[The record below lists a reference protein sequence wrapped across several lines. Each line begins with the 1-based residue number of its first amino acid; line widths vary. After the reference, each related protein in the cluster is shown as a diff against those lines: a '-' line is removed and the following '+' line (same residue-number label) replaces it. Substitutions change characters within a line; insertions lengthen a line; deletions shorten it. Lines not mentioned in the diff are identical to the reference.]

1 MVYTS
6 QLINTR
12 DCDKQSLIEKIKEA
26 IKLDG
31 YHLQITNNKI
41 FFHSPQR
48 ELEGEIVIEKDKQ
61 DEYIISNVKITSPIF
76 AYEIEDVLEAE
87 GINVNDEEATK
98 DLLVDY
104 DMIIC
109 EQEGIFI
116 SLYDA
121 GFKKSTLYNKT
132 ELATIYSRYSE
143 FK

>member
-12 DCDKQSLIEKIKEA
+12 DCDKQSLIEQIKEA

-31 YHLQITNNKI
+31 YHLKITNNKI
-41 FFHSPQR
+41 FFHSLQR
-48 ELEGEIVIEKDKQ
+48 ELEGEIVIEKDK
-61 DEYIISNVKITSPIF
+61 DEYIISDIKITSPIF
-76 AYEIEDVLEAE
+76 AYEIADVLEVE
-87 GINVNDEEATK
+87 GINDDEAIK

-109 EQEGIFI
+109 NQEGIFI

>member
-48 ELEGEIVIEKDKQ
+48 ELEGDISLEKDR
-61 DEYIISNVKITSPIF
+61 DEYIISDIKITSPIF

-87 GINVNDEEATK
+87 GINVNDEEAIK